1 MEMDAWMIDR
11 EPADRQKLERVAV
24 LGRLSSKGCFLQ
36 GLDQS

>member
-24 LGRLSSKGCFLQ
+24 PGRLPSEGCFLQ
-36 GLDQS
+36 ALDQS